1 MTIDIRERTIF
12 TLPSGTEPGAP
23 TRADWVW
30 SAAIALLAWVGA
42 LAYLGRYRRNQVADM
57 LYRIAPWEVLFWG
70 ALGATLALGLIALAT
85 RRRAVGGAA
94 LVFAAFLAGH
104 PLLQLV
110 YAILPS
116 GLSFPFRDL
125 DDGLA
130 FARARF
136 VYGFCVLVPMLL
148 LWLLVF
154 GRGGWPRLT
163 LGVGDL
169 RVRVRDLSARSA
181 PAPAWRQLLGGYAA
195 FCAVLFFLMQASV
208 GFQPLLRG
216 TLWPVLPAILVAA
229 AANGLVEELV
239 FRGLLQPTLIRAG
252 GLTAGL
258 WVQGLLFGLMHWGLS
273 VGVLAALPTS
283 LLIGFGS
290 VVWGKYA
297 LDTRGLGWVVV
308 AHAMIDVAVMVAYFV
323 PRS

>member
-12 TLPSGTEPGAP
+12 TLPTGTEPGAS
-23 TRADWVW
+23 TRTDWVW
-30 SAAIALLAWVGA
+30 SGAIALLAWVGA
-42 LAYLGRYRRNQVADM
+42 LAYLGRYRPNQVAEI
-57 LYRIAPWEVLFWG
+57 LYRMAPSDVLFWG
-70 ALGATLALGLIALAT
+70 ALGATLAVGLVALAT

-104 PLLQLV
+104 PLLELV
-110 YAILPS
+110 YTFLPS
-116 GLSFPFRDL
+116 ALRFPFRDL

-136 VYGFCVLVPMLL
+136 AYGLCVLVPMLL
-148 LWLLVF
+148 LWALAF
-154 GRGGWPRLT
+154 GRGGWPPLA
-163 LGVGDL
+163 LGVGDW
-169 RVRVRDLSARSA
+169 RVRVRDLSVRSA
-181 PAPAWRQLLGGYAA
+181 PAPAWRELIGGYAV
-195 FCAVLFFLMQASV
+195 FCAVLFLLIQASV

-216 TLWPVLPAILVAA
+216 TLWPVLPAVLVAA

-239 FRGLLQPTLIRAG
+239 FRGVLQPALIRAG

-273 VGVLAALPTS
+273 VGMLAALPTS

-290 VVWGKYA
+290 VMWGKYA
-297 LDTRGLGWVVV
+297 LDTRGLAWVVV
-308 AHAMIDVAVMVAYFV
+308 AHAMIDVAVMAAYFV